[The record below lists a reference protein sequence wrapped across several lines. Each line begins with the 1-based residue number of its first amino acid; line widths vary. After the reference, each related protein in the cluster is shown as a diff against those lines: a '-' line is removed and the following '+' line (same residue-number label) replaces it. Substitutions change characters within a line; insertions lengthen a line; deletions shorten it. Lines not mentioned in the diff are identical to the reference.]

1 MSLVHIHWLSGSLA
15 PCGGVITINIQYIID
30 FAADVSRLQTIRILQ
45 NPVRSWLL
53 VPMEWVLMQ
62 APIFLALTDKAQSA
76 PAMCWCVGHSHQYQY
91 WTQVIQ
97 QHSTVLMSRSI
108 PMSTV
113 NINGKVYHLYAV
125 STNIY
130 WGIETAY
137 IQSRMKLIYT
147 ITNQNQTQIFLLS
160 HFLIYKSY
168 LSVFIINF
176 KASD

>member
-1 MSLVHIHWLSGSLA
+1 
-15 PCGGVITINIQYIID
+15 
-30 FAADVSRLQTIRILQ
+30 
-45 NPVRSWLL
+45 
-53 VPMEWVLMQ
+53 
-62 APIFLALTDKAQSA
+62 
-76 PAMCWCVGHSHQYQY
+76 
-91 WTQVIQ
+91 
-97 QHSTVLMSRSI
+97 
-108 PMSTV
+108 MSTV
-113 NINGKVYHLYAV
+113 NINVKVYSLYAV